1 MVKVASAP
9 EAAGAALVLAG
20 GIVLPLL
27 PSAANLLKRRDW
39 PARRRGTLGA
49 ARPRAA
55 GRRDARG
62 VNILALDVV
71 GRVKKDIGL

>member
-27 PSAANLLKRRDW
+27 PSAANLLKRRD
-39 PARRRGTLGA
+39 
-49 ARPRAA
+49 
-55 GRRDARG
+55 ARG